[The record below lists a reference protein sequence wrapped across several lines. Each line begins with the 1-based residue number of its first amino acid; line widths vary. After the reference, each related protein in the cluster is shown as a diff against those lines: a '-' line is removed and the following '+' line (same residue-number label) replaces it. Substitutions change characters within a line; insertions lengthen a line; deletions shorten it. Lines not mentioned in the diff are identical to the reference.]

1 METGMI
7 DNVRSTPGGDKGPIQ
22 TNRSGEDQVSKDQEN
37 SNSGNLSLQD
47 LMDEDLRQLEVI
59 AGEEKIQTRTDDAE
73 GFTQSRTK
81 KSKKKKKKK
90 SLVVAT
96 R

>member
-37 SNSGNLSLQD
+37 SNSRNLSLQD

-81 KSKKKKKKK
+81 KSKKKKKK